1 LCCRTT
7 QIYTVSSYTRVHTHT
22 YTHVHTHTH
31 AHVRTRSSSHVQAR
45 KQTSTQMSGGWTPTD
60 AATSTF
66 SSSAPTRGPTDLHQI
81 KHYGDGTEGRLK
93 DLRPCDSDTPI
104 QRRMKLARLR
114 RCDVLTVAAVRSS
127 SSSTR
132 MMMSSTRVC
141 LRGAVPC
148 GRLSLSLPIA
158 PCRLPSVQSMI
169 MHAQANHY
177 HPRAL
182 TTHTPPIIFVS
193 ARTNKRHHLQGCS
206 PSTTRSCATL
216 APA

>member
-114 RCDVLTVAAVRSS
+114 RCDVLALILYTGVFAWGRAMRATVLVPPHCTLSLAQCAVNDYACSGESLSS
-127 SSSTR
+127 SRTDNAHSSDHF
-132 MMMSSTRVC
+132 C
-141 LRGAVPC
+141 FC
-148 GRLSLSLPIA
+148 K
-158 PCRLPSVQSMI
+158 
-169 MHAQANHY
+169 
-177 HPRAL
+177 
-182 TTHTPPIIFVS
+182 
-193 ARTNKRHHLQGCS
+193 NK
-206 PSTTRSCATL
+206 
-216 APA
+216 